1 MPLGRQQD
9 DPGVR
14 VEGRHGA
21 SERRHNR
28 ASVNAI
34 RFLSVVL
41 VSVVGKIQTLVHPLL
56 RSATM
61 KIQSVAHNNR
71 KRAFQ
76 VKMSKKPFKLPY
88 SKVDPQPSAAD
99 PITQVFVDKELGSEG
114 FTFVLK
120 SGKEGTV
127 HSEQVLEYNQD
138 PHYLRDALLY
148 KLTIEA
154 QKRVEAS
161 SLSKRE
167 IIRRLGTSATQFYRL
182 LDQTN
187 YRKSVDQLLSLLHVL
202 DCDVDLLVRTK
213 TAPGRAA

>member
-1 MPLGRQQD
+1 
-9 DPGVR
+9 
-14 VEGRHGA
+14 
-21 SERRHNR
+21 
-28 ASVNAI
+28 
-34 RFLSVVL
+34 
-41 VSVVGKIQTLVHPLL
+41 
-56 RSATM
+56 M
-61 KIQSVAHNNR
+61 KIQSVTHNNR
-71 KRAFQ
+71 KKSFQ
-76 VKMSKKPFKLPY
+76 VKVSKKLFQLPY
-88 SKVDPQPSAAD
+88 SKVEPQPSSTD
-99 PITQVFVDKELGSEG
+99 PITRVFVDKELGNEG
-114 FTFVLK
+114 FTYVLE

-127 HSEQVLEYNQD
+127 QGEQVLEYNQD
-138 PHYLRDALLY
+138 PHYLRDMLLY

-213 TAPGRAA
+213 TASGKAA

>member
-1 MPLGRQQD
+1 
-9 DPGVR
+9 
-14 VEGRHGA
+14 
-21 SERRHNR
+21 
-28 ASVNAI
+28 
-34 RFLSVVL
+34 
-41 VSVVGKIQTLVHPLL
+41 
-56 RSATM
+56 M
-61 KIQSVAHNNR
+61 KIQSVSLNNR
-71 KRAFQ
+71 KKAFQ
-76 VKMSKKPFKLPY
+76 VKTSTKTFQLPY
-88 SKVDPQPSAAD
+88 SKVDPQPSVND
-99 PITQVFVDKELGSEG
+99 PILRLFVDKELGREG

-127 HSEQVLEYNQD
+127 HSEQVLAYNQD

-161 SLSKRE
+161 PLSKRE

-213 TAPGRAA
+213 TFPGRAA